1 MQNKNTIDINITPE
15 DLKAQGLVFS
25 PSGRVIDEL
34 AYSINNWT
42 EEDLFSNNVEYEPAE
57 PYNFNFE
64 KDLFSN
70 TKTKAQLITLA
81 EKLDCGSTVSPQK
94 TKLQAGA
101 FMALEN
107 PAQWQ
112 NLLQTYTSAL
122 KECDQTLSKE
132 YEKELQSARDSF
144 WKDMQK
150 EWLYG
155 DRSNAG
161 VIEEI
166 AKYYTEDRNAGHYNQ
181 KEDIYTFTIDKD
193 TAKEEYENYTTGNF
207 SIKAYKKYLL
217 DTISTKSHNRKEKD
231 TAERAKRKEERE
243 RTNAYKAQ
251 RKLEDEKERKAM
263 LLSLTN

>member
-1 MQNKNTIDINITPE
+1 
-15 DLKAQGLVFS
+15 
-25 PSGRVIDEL
+25 VIDEL

-42 EEDLFSNNVEYEPAE
+42 EDDLITNNTEYEPAE
-57 PYNFNFE
+57 PYQFNFE

-81 EKLDCGSTVSPQK
+81 EKLGCGATISPQA

-112 NLLQTYTSAL
+112 NLLQAYTSTL
-122 KECDQTLSKE
+122 KEYDQTLSNE
-132 YEKELQSARDSF
+132 YEKELQSERDSF
-144 WKDMQK
+144 WEDMQK

-161 VIEEI
+161 IIEEI
-166 AKYYTEDRNAGHYNQ
+166 AKYYTEDRTAGHYNQ

-193 TAKEEYENYTTGNF
+193 TAKDELENYQDGAF

-231 TAERAKRKEERE
+231 TAERAKRKEEHE

-251 RKLEDEKERKAM
+251 RKLEEEKERKEM
-263 LLSLTN
+263 LLSLKN